1 MVIDIHLKTSYTF
14 TLVDFDIALTKW
26 ISPRLWNENFL
37 FLFWHNFKLTF
48 LVFHNL
54 DIFKIIGHL
63 LFRMFLNL
71 SDVSSWLHSR
81 FVSLAEKSQRRS
93 CVPLIASYVV
103 LPQNL
108 ICPISSEVNLNHMI
122 ELVSARFSHC
132 KVPFSPFL
140 LNLYC
145 FLFQLVVF
153 GFFFFLGGRGGSG
166 GGMYLKPL

>member
-14 TLVDFDIALTKW
+14 TLDDFDIALTKW
-26 ISPRLWNENFL
+26 ISPRLWNENFH

-63 LFRMFLNL
+63 LFRTFLNL
-71 SDVSSWLHSR
+71 SDVSSWLYSR

-103 LPQNL
+103 RTQNL

-122 ELVSARFSHC
+122 ALVSARFFTVKFHFPLFYSISI
-132 KVPFSPFL
+132 VF
-140 LNLYC
+140 C
-145 FLFQLVVF
+145 FN
-153 GFFFFLGGRGGSG
+153 
-166 GGMYLKPL
+166 

>member
-1 MVIDIHLKTSYTF
+1 MVINIHLKTSYTF
-14 TLVDFDIALTKW
+14 TLDDFDIGLTKW

-48 LVFHNL
+48 LIFHNL

-71 SDVSSWLHSR
+71 SDVSSWLYSR

-103 LPQNL
+103 CTQNL
-108 ICPISSEVNLNHMI
+108 ICPVSSEVNLNHMM

-140 LNLYC
+140 LNQYC
-145 FLFQLVVF
+145 FSVSIS
-153 GFFFFLGGRGGSG
+153 GFWFFLFLVGVVGAACT
-166 GGMYLKPL
+166 